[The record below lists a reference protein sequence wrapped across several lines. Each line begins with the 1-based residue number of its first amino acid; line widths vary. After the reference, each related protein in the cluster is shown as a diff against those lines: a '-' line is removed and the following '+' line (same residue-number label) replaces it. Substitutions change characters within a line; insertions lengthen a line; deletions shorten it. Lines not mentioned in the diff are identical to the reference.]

1 MSVTPKKTGKFS
13 VWSLP
18 GEKHETKGGGG
29 GGESASPPSSSKP
42 STSGGSGGAKT
53 ASAAASLAAENLY
66 VSPMTVEEKVAI
78 ARSVGEEVTTIE
90 ELTALYSKVQHPVV
104 YDGFEPSG
112 RMHLAQG
119 ILRAINVNKLTSTG
133 CLFKFWVAD
142 WFAQLNN
149 KMGGDL
155 AKIKLVGQYMIEIWK
170 VVGMDMQ
177 NVRFLW
183 ASDEINARADEYW
196 TIVMDIARV
205 NSVARIKRCGQ
216 IMGRKEDEE
225 EGKRDAMSSAQIFYP
240 CMQCADVFFLNAN
253 ICQLGMDQ
261 RKVNMLAREY
271 ATASKRRFQP
281 VVISHGMISGLKE
294 GQDKMSKSD
303 PDSAIFMEDT
313 VDDVKR
319 KVKKAYCP
327 PGIVEKNPILDYTK
341 NIIFGY
347 YENMQ
352 KGTKLQVTVQGV
364 PTEYSSYEEVE
375 ADYKS
380 EKLHPSD
387 LKPAVADALNRILE
401 PVRSHFQQGEP
412 KKLLDKIKTFKIT
425 K

>member
-1 MSVTPKKTGKFS
+1 
-13 VWSLP
+13 
-18 GEKHETKGGGG
+18 
-29 GGESASPPSSSKP
+29 
-42 STSGGSGGAKT
+42 
-53 ASAAASLAAENLY
+53 
-66 VSPMTVEEKVAI
+66 
-78 ARSVGEEVTTIE
+78 
-90 ELTALYSKVQHPVV
+90 
-104 YDGFEPSG
+104 
-112 RMHLAQG
+112 
-119 ILRAINVNKLTSTG
+119 
-133 CLFKFWVAD
+133 
-142 WFAQLNN
+142 
-149 KMGGDL
+149 
-155 AKIKLVGQYMIEIWK
+155 
-170 VVGMDMQ
+170 
-177 NVRFLW
+177 
-183 ASDEINARADEYW
+183 
-196 TIVMDIARV
+196 
-205 NSVARIKRCGQ
+205 
-216 IMGRKEDEE
+216 
-225 EGKRDAMSSAQIFYP
+225 
-240 CMQCADVFFLNAN
+240 MQCADVFFLNAN

-303 PDSAIFMEDT
+303 PDSAIFMEDS